1 MPRFSLVIPTFRRA
15 DTLEH
20 ALATLLAQ
28 PGPDVEIV
36 VQNNGDD
43 PATRD
48 LLERIDDV
56 RLRHFHTDEPVSMT
70 ENWESALAHATG
82 DFVTFVG
89 DDDGLLPDACR
100 IAATVLEA
108 GAAEILSWQP
118 LLYLWPGYWDESR
131 RNRLEAAISFEV
143 GVHVVRSRPLLARFY
158 AFDAHYS
165 KLPMIYNSFVKRSL
179 IDRVLARHGRYFF
192 GSMPDVSSGIVDA
205 TFCDA
210 FLKSTRPLSVA
221 GLSHHSMG
229 HRLARADE
237 RLSAE
242 DRERHF
248 PGLAGDGGL
257 RSGSNLELMIA
268 AETRLIDEQ
277 VVSKQADIAF
287 SERGLVRAVAS
298 SINNSPSQYDETKTA
313 IGALMER
320 LGIRQHEIA
329 IPARLDHP
337 PAPARGV
344 HVLGPYEI
352 LFVLDGDRIGL
363 RSIADAV
370 TLASQLVPPAD
381 AMVAVESVDSDGD
394 VPAVSTEPLLFARN
408 RGGAEGLISGWGEPE
423 SWGSWSVDRES
434 VLRVRLPSSD
444 LARRVRLGLRY
455 RTVPYPDGKPR
466 LVECAIGDLTLE
478 RWQFFESN
486 SRGELVIDVPAD
498 VTPGPFVEL
507 RFVNSNARSP
517 QELGLGEDARPLG
530 IGVEQIRVLADS
542 SPTTLESGNE
552 QNEEE

>member
-1 MPRFSLVIPTFRRA
+1 M
-15 DTLEH
+15 
-20 ALATLLAQ
+20 
-28 PGPDVEIV
+28 
-36 VQNNGDD
+36 
-43 PATRD
+43 
-48 LLERIDDV
+48 
-56 RLRHFHTDEPVSMT
+56 
-70 ENWESALAHATG
+70 
-82 DFVTFVG
+82 
-89 DDDGLLPDACR
+89 
-100 IAATVLEA
+100 
-108 GAAEILSWQP
+108 
-118 LLYLWPGYWDESR
+118 
-131 RNRLEAAISFEV
+131 
-143 GVHVVRSRPLLARFY
+143 
-158 AFDAHYS
+158 
-165 KLPMIYNSFVKRSL
+165 
-179 IDRVLARHGRYFF
+179 
-192 GSMPDVSSGIVDA
+192 
-205 TFCDA
+205 
-210 FLKSTRPLSVA
+210 
-221 GLSHHSMG
+221 
-229 HRLARADE
+229 
-237 RLSAE
+237 
-242 DRERHF
+242 
-248 PGLAGDGGL
+248 
-257 RSGSNLELMIA
+257 
-268 AETRLIDEQ
+268 
-277 VVSKQADIAF
+277 
-287 SERGLVRAVAS
+287 
-298 SINNSPSQYDETKTA
+298 
-313 IGALMER
+313 
-320 LGIRQHEIA
+320 
-329 IPARLDHP
+329 
-337 PAPARGV
+337 
-344 HVLGPYEI
+344 
-352 LFVLDGDRIGL
+352 LDGDRIGL